1 MTDYIYIFITTL
13 LFSSMEVA
21 IKYTHGM
28 FHPIQL
34 NFIRFFVGGLII
46 MPLAIKK
53 LRKNNYTL
61 TSLDYIKFAVLG
73 FVQIV
78 VAMSCYTVSISYIP
92 AYTSAIIFSC
102 NTFFSIVFAFL
113 ILKEKIFL
121 HTIIALCFSFSG
133 IFVIS
138 NPSKFEGDVI
148 GVFICILS
156 AILFSLYAVLGKRF
170 SRDLPTG
177 GIVLTAYSFL
187 FGVAELFIFIN
198 ISNMSSVS
206 DFLIANNLKVLSNI
220 PMFSGI
226 NASSIVPLAF
236 MCIGVTGI
244 GFASYFIALE
254 KLPVS
259 TVSLVFF
266 IKPVLA
272 PVIAFF
278 VLGEVIIFTNMVGL
292 VLISIGSVILFVS
305 SLKRK

>member
-1 MTDYIYIFITTL
+1 MVDYVYILITTL

-34 NFIRFFVGGLII
+34 NFIRFFVGGLIL

-53 LRKNNYTL
+53 LRKNNYIL
-61 TSLDYIKFAVLG
+61 NTSDYIKFAILG

-78 VAMSCYTVSISYIP
+78 VP

-102 NTFFSIVFAFL
+102 NTFFSIVFAYL
-113 ILKEKIFL
+113 ILKEKIYIS
-121 HTIIALCFSFSG
+121 TIIALCFSFLG

-138 NPSKFEGDVI
+138 NPSKFEGDVV
-148 GVFICILS
+148 GVFICIIA
-156 AILFSLYAVLGKRF
+156 AILFSLYGVLGKKF
-170 SRDLPTG
+170 SKGLPIG

-187 FGVAELFIFIN
+187 FGVAELFICIMLSN
-198 ISNMSSVS
+198 ISVVS
-206 DFLIANNLKVLSNI
+206 DFLISHNLKVLANI

-226 NASSIVPLAF
+226 NSHSILPLAF

-272 PVIAFF
+272 PIIAFF
-278 VLGEVIIFTNMVGL
+278 ILGEVIIFRNAIGL
-292 VLISIGSVILFVS
+292 VLISIGSLILFIS

>member
-1 MTDYIYIFITTL
+1 
-13 LFSSMEVA
+13 
-21 IKYTHGM
+21 
-28 FHPIQL
+28 
-34 NFIRFFVGGLII
+34 

-53 LRKNNYTL
+53 LRKNNYIL
-61 TSLDYIKFAVLG
+61 NTSDYIKFAILG

-78 VAMSCYTVSISYIP
+78 VAMSFYTVSISYIP

-102 NTFFSIVFAFL
+102 NTFFSIVFAYL
-113 ILKEKIFL
+113 ILKEKIYVS
-121 HTIIALCFSFSG
+121 TIIALCFSFLG

-138 NPSKFEGDVI
+138 NPGKFKGV
-148 GVFICILS
+148 GVFICITA
-156 AILFSLYAVLGKRF
+156 AILFSLYGVLGKKF
-170 SRDLPTG
+170 SKGLPIG

-187 FGVAELFIFIN
+187 FGVAELFICIMLSN
-198 ISNMSSVS
+198 ISVVS
-206 DFLIANNLKVLSNI
+206 NFLISHNLKVLANI

-226 NASSIVPLAF
+226 NSHSILPLAF

-272 PVIAFF
+272 PIIAFF
-278 VLGEVIIFTNMVGL
+278 ILGEVIIFRNAIGL
-292 VLISIGSVILFVS
+292 VLISIGSLILFIS

>member
-1 MTDYIYIFITTL
+1 MVDYVYILITTL

-21 IKYTHGM
+21 IKYTHGI

-34 NFIRFFVGGLII
+34 NFIRFFVGGLIL
-46 MPLAIKK
+46 MPLGIKK
-53 LRKNNYTL
+53 LRKNNYIL
-61 TSLDYIKFAVLG
+61 NTSDYIKFAILG

-78 VAMSCYTVSISYIP
+78 VAMSFYTVSISYIP

-102 NTFFSIVFAFL
+102 NTFFSIVFAYL
-113 ILKEKIFL
+113 ILKEKIYVS
-121 HTIIALCFSFSG
+121 TIIALCFSFLG

-138 NPSKFEGDVI
+138 NPGKFKGV
-148 GVFICILS
+148 GVFICITA
-156 AILFSLYAVLGKRF
+156 AILFSLYGVLGKKF
-170 SRDLPTG
+170 SKGLPIG

-187 FGVAELFIFIN
+187 FGVAELFICIMLSN
-198 ISNMSSVS
+198 ISVVS
-206 DFLIANNLKVLSNI
+206 NFLISHNLKVLANI

-226 NASSIVPLAF
+226 NSHSILPLAF

-272 PVIAFF
+272 PIIAFF
-278 VLGEVIIFTNMVGL
+278 ILGEVIIFRNAIGL
-292 VLISIGSVILFVS
+292 VLISIGSLILFIS

>member
-1 MTDYIYIFITTL
+1 MVDYVYILITTL

-34 NFIRFFVGGLII
+34 NFIRFFVGGLIL

-53 LRKNNYTL
+53 LRKNNYIL
-61 TSLDYIKFAVLG
+61 NTSDYIKFAILG

-78 VAMSCYTVSISYIP
+78 VAMSFYTVSISYIP

-113 ILKEKIFL
+113 ILKEKIYVS
-121 HTIIALCFSFSG
+121 TIIALCFSFLG

-138 NPSKFEGDVI
+138 NPGKFKGV
-148 GVFICILS
+148 GVFICIIA
-156 AILFSLYAVLGKRF
+156 AILFSLYGVLGKKF
-170 SRDLPTG
+170 SKGLPIG

-187 FGVAELFIFIN
+187 FGVTELFICIIISN
-198 ISNMSSVS
+198 ISFVS
-206 DFLIANNLKVLSNI
+206 DFLISHNLKVLANI

-226 NASSIVPLAF
+226 NSHSILPLAF

-272 PVIAFF
+272 PIIAFF
-278 VLGEVIIFTNMVGL
+278 ILGEVIIFRNAIGL
-292 VLISIGSVILFVS
+292 VLISIGSLILFIS

>member
-1 MTDYIYIFITTL
+1 MVDYVYILITTL

-21 IKYTHGM
+21 IKYTHGI

-34 NFIRFFVGGLII
+34 NFIRFFVGGLIL

-53 LRKNNYTL
+53 LRKNNYIL
-61 TSLDYIKFAVLG
+61 NTSDYIKFAILG

-78 VAMSCYTVSISYIP
+78 VAMSFYTVSISYIP

-102 NTFFSIVFAFL
+102 NTFFSIVFAYL
-113 ILKEKIFL
+113 ILKEKIYVS
-121 HTIIALCFSFSG
+121 TIIALCFSFLG

-138 NPSKFEGDVI
+138 NPGKFKGV
-148 GVFICILS
+148 GVFICITA
-156 AILFSLYAVLGKRF
+156 AILFSLYGVLGKKF
-170 SRDLPTG
+170 SKGLPIG

-187 FGVAELFIFIN
+187 FGVAELFICIMLSN
-198 ISNMSSVS
+198 ISFVS
-206 DFLIANNLKVLSNI
+206 NFLISHNLKVLANI

-226 NASSIVPLAF
+226 NSHSILPLAF

-272 PVIAFF
+272 PIIAFF
-278 VLGEVIIFTNMVGL
+278 ILGEVIIFRNAIGL
-292 VLISIGSVILFVS
+292 VLISIGSLILFIS